1 MAYRTKADY
10 LLWLAVVG
18 LAGWVIPGGGHFLI
32 RQPKRGIVIFIT
44 ITLTFGI
51 GLYIGSIGVIDSVGG
66 WAWYLAQMIATPAVR
81 ILDGMT
87 RSGGYASRARPLDL
101 GQIYTAVA
109 GLLNLLCILSAMFM
123 AYSGR
128 GELIGQEDENA

>member
-1 MAYRTKADY
+1 MAYRTKADF
-10 LLWLAVVG
+10 LLWRAIVG
-18 LAGWVIPGGGHFLI
+18 LAGWIVPGGGHFLI
-32 RQPKRGIVIFIT
+32 HQPKRGMVIFVT
-44 ITLTFGI
+44 ITLTFCL

-87 RSGGYASRARPLDL
+87 RSGAYVSRGRPCDL

-109 GLLNLLCILSAMFM
+109 GLLNLLSIISAMYM

>member
-1 MAYRTKADY
+1 MAYRTKADF
-10 LLWLAVVG
+10 LLWLAIVG
-18 LAGWVIPGGGHFLI
+18 LAGWIVPGGGHFLI
-32 RQPKRGIVIFIT
+32 HQPKRGMVIFVT
-44 ITLTFGI
+44 ITLTFCL

-87 RSGGYASRARPLDL
+87 RSGAYVSRGRPCDL

-109 GLLNLLCILSAMFM
+109 GLLNLLSIISAMYM

>member
-1 MAYRTKADY
+1 MAYRTKADF

-18 LAGWVIPGGGHFLI
+18 LAGWIIPGGGHFLI
-32 RQPKRGIVIFIT
+32 QQPKRGIVIFVT
-44 ITLTFGI
+44 ITLTFCL

-66 WAWYLAQMIATPAVR
+66 WAWYLGQMIATPAVR

-87 RSGGYASRARPLDL
+87 RGGNYVSRGRPCDL

-109 GLLNLLCILSAMFM
+109 GLLNLLSIISAMYM

-128 GELIGQEDENA
+128 GELIGEEDENA